1 MKLFQTFISV
11 ISLVVATTL
20 AATPEIRSPAEGSII
35 NPGASFNFDYQ
46 SIADYGTSSY
56 NTTVWLFTKS
66 PQEIKSMEDWASGYF
81 FGRFG
86 FSNYPGN
93 PSPKNLA
100 PSQLVMPDFSKLG
113 GGFGVGK
120 TTSNATF
127 HFVVLEEYLNGE
139 SNVGYRVN
147 LVSNAILYNVT
158 V

>member
-1 MKLFQTFISV
+1 MTSFPLPNFISV
-11 ISLVVATTL
+11 ISLVATTL

-46 SIADYGTSSY
+46 SIADYAHPRIILRSGFY
-56 NTTVWLFTKS
+56 EITTGNKVDGGLGVRILLS
-66 PQEIKSMEDWASGYF
+66 
-81 FGRFG
+81 GRFG
-86 FSNYPGN
+86 FPNYPGN

-127 HFVVLEEYLNGE
+127 HFVVLK
-139 SNVGYRVN
+139 
-147 LVSNAILYNVT
+147 
-158 V
+158 